1 MKILHIVHAFTGGG
15 IEQYLLNLADNIDRK
30 QYEIQVL
37 GTCERDVFDRA
48 SELEK
53 RNIPFHRL
61 KAGSLFQR
69 IREWQQ
75 LLLKEEY
82 DIVHIQGM
90 PNTGVIWLT
99 SGKLARP
106 GTRFIIHSHMGI
118 RKGIGS
124 SLIRRIAYRICY
136 QATNFLYRVLADVRA
151 GCSHDAMQFH
161 FGKSIG
167 TKGMLLNNGIHLQ
180 RFRNPRC
187 PQLCTR
193 DIIIVARLAYQKNP
207 FFVLEIM
214 KHLITRH
221 EGWHLTWVGDGHL
234 KNEVLAAIQEL
245 HLDSKVSLLG
255 HRYDIPELLQQHSFM
270 LLPSIHEGLG
280 ICLIEAQAAG
290 CLCLAADCVPEA
302 ANCGA
307 LLRLSLSQ
315 GAEAWADYIEQLHHE
330 QKQYPIDE
338 EKINAYDIR
347 TTTAQVAALY
357 SRMAKQPGI
366 KPQKLSQSEN

>member
-48 SELEK
+48 GELEK

-61 KAGSLFQR
+61 KAGSLFRR
-69 IREWQQ
+69 IREWQL

-99 SGKLARP
+99 SGKLTRP
-106 GTRFIIHSHMGI
+106 GTRFIVHSHMGI
-118 RKGIGS
+118 RKGIGN

-136 QATNFLYRVLADVRA
+136 QATNFLYSALANVRA

-161 FGKSIG
+161 YGKSIG
-167 TKGMLLNNGIHLQ
+167 TKGMLLNNGINLQ

-207 FFVLEIM
+207 FFVLDIIN
-214 KHLITRH
+214 HLVARH
-221 EGWHLTWVGDGHL
+221 PGWKLTWVGAGHL
-234 KNEVLAAIQEL
+234 EPDVKAKIIEL
-245 HLDSKVSLLG
+245 NLEQNIIMLG
-255 HRYDIPELLQQHSFM
+255 ARKDIPEQLWQHSLF
-270 LLPSIHEGLG
+270 LLPSIHEALP
-280 ICLIEAQAAG
+280 ISLIEAQAAG

-366 KPQKLSQSEN
+366 NPQKLSQSEN

>member
-15 IEQYLLNLADNIDRK
+15 IEQYLLNLADNIDRE
-30 QYEIQVL
+30 QYQLEVL
-37 GTCERDVFDRA
+37 GTCERDVFDRI

-53 RNIPFHRL
+53 RGIPFHRL
-61 KAGSLFQR
+61 RGGNLFRR

-75 LLLKEEY
+75 LLRKEEY

-99 SGKLARP
+99 SGKLARAK
-106 GTRFIIHSHMGI
+106 TKFIVHSHMGI
-118 RKGIGS
+118 RKGIGNN
-124 SLIRRIAYRICY
+124 LIRRIAYTVCY
-136 QATNFLYRVLADVRA
+136 HMTNILYRTMADIRA

-161 FGKSIG
+161 YGKSIG
-167 TKGMLLNNGIHLQ
+167 SKGMLLNNGIDLQ
-180 RFRNPRC
+180 RFRTSRC

-207 FFVLEIM
+207 FFVLDIIN
-214 KHLITRH
+214 HLVARH
-221 EGWHLTWVGDGHL
+221 PGWKLTWVGAGHMEADV
-234 KNEVLAAIQEL
+234 KAKIIEL
-245 HLDSKVSLLG
+245 NLEQNTIMLG
-255 HRYDIPELLQQHSFM
+255 SRKDIPEQLWQHSLF
-270 LLPSIHEGLG
+270 LLPSIHEALP
-280 ICLIEAQAAG
+280 ISLIEAQAAG

-315 GAEAWADYIEQLHHE
+315 GAKAWADYIEKLHDE

-338 EKINAYDIR
+338 EKLNAYDIR
-347 TTTAQVAALY
+347 TTTAQVEVLY
-357 SRMAKQPGI
+357 KKLI
-366 KPQKLSQSEN
+366 KHQL

>member
-1 MKILHIVHAFTGGG
+1 MRILHIVHAFTGGG

-48 SELEK
+48 GELEK

-61 KAGSLFQR
+61 KAGSLFRR

-106 GTRFIIHSHMGI
+106 GTRFIVHSHMGI
-118 RKGIGS
+118 RKGIGN

-136 QATNFLYRVLADVRA
+136 QATNFLYRALADVRA

-167 TKGMLLNNGIHLQ
+167 TKGMLLNNGINLQ

-338 EKINAYDIR
+338 EKLNAYDIR

-357 SRMAKQPGI
+357 EQLVSTKQKG
-366 KPQKLSQSEN
+366 K